1 MPAPESGLA
10 AARGLLTDY
19 GGVMTNPLGPAMAAF
34 CRSRGLPDDALAEL
48 ARPESSFRAELD
60 AYERG
65 EYDDSVFLP
74 RFAQALGLPGEAMD
88 GFLDDVRPDDRMF
101 AAVAALRSHGVRVGL
116 LSNSWGMS
124 GYPREL
130 LTDAFDGVVISAEV
144 GMRKPEPQ
152 IYRHAAEVIG
162 VAPSSCV
169 FVDDSRD
176 QLEAATQVGM
186 TAIHHVDQVRTLREL
201 ERLFG
206 VELGDEAT

>member
-1 MPAPESGLA
+1 MPAPESRPA
-10 AARGLLTDY
+10 ALRGLLTDY

-34 CRSRGLPDDALAEL
+34 CRSKGLPDDALVVL
-48 ARPESSFRAELD
+48 ARPESPFRGELD

-74 RFAQALGLPGEAMD
+74 RFAQALGLPGHAMD

-101 AAVAALRSHGVRVGL
+101 AAVAALRNHGVRVGL

-124 GYPREL
+124 GYPRER
-130 LTDAFDGVVISAEV
+130 LTDAFDGVVISGEV

-152 IYRHAAEVIG
+152 IYRHAAGVIG
-162 VAPSSCV
+162 VDPGHCV
-169 FVDDSRD
+169 FVDDTEA
-176 QLEAATQVGM
+176 QLEAAAQAGM
-186 TAIHHVDQVRTLREL
+186 TVIHHVDPVRTLREL

-206 VELGDEAT
+206 VDLGDGAT